1 MFLDLAA
8 QPTSVLQCIAIA
20 GVADVQA
27 VDDEEVFLNIDLMH
41 MYEYDRELYGQLI
54 SYPGEV
60 IPLLDNE
67 ARYIAADL
75 LGEELPED
83 NMLTVSENL
92 SGKQGMLL
100 VIRQAAG
107 VPYWHGLYMQS
118 HKMVRVVCTQ
128 VRPFNLKE
136 HKVIRDLNPEDM
148 NKLISVSGMVTRS
161 SSIIPDPR

>member
-8 QPTSVLQCIAIA
+8 TAQPTSILQCMAIA
-20 GVADVQA
+20 GLANVQA

-54 SYPGEV
+54 AYPGEV

-83 NMLTVSENL
+83 KMLTVSDL
-92 SGKQGMLL
+92 SAKQGMPVLQK
-100 VIRQAAG
+100 QAAG
-107 VPYWHGLYMQS
+107 VPY
-118 HKMVRVVCTQ
+118 
-128 VRPFNLKE
+128 
-136 HKVIRDLNPEDM
+136 
-148 NKLISVSGMVTRS
+148 
-161 SSIIPDPR
+161 

>member
-8 QPTSVLQCIAIA
+8 TAQPTSILQCMAIA
-20 GVADVQA
+20 GLANVQA

-54 SYPGEV
+54 AYPGEV

-83 NMLTVSENL
+83 KMLTVSEIL
-92 SGKQGMLL
+92 SAKQGMLL
-100 VIRQAAG
+100 LIKQAAG
-107 VPYWHGLYMQS
+107 APY
-118 HKMVRVVCTQ
+118 
-128 VRPFNLKE
+128 
-136 HKVIRDLNPEDM
+136 
-148 NKLISVSGMVTRS
+148 
-161 SSIIPDPR
+161 

>member
-8 QPTSVLQCIAIA
+8 TAQPTSILQWMAIA

-54 SYPGEV
+54 AYPGEV

-83 NMLTVSENL
+83 KMLTVSEIL
-92 SGKQGMLL
+92 SAKQGMLL
-100 VIRQAAG
+100 LIKQAAG
-107 VPYWHGLYMQS
+107 APY
-118 HKMVRVVCTQ
+118 
-128 VRPFNLKE
+128 
-136 HKVIRDLNPEDM
+136 
-148 NKLISVSGMVTRS
+148 
-161 SSIIPDPR
+161 